1 MRRAFAVASPRSATL
16 RALSYEPS
24 VEHLRAN
31 KTQRPSVS
39 LRDLVADLGSGYATV
54 FSRLDCDRT
63 HGVELLSQS
72 DMFAAEPQG
81 RVIRLDSMHR
91 PERHRVHR
99 WQVLIAGAGTLAPT
113 ELYGRAIIA
122 DDRLAGKYVGQD
134 TLALTFAEPEAD
146 ISLFAYAFL
155 ASPTGLQAL
164 RSASYGTKILR
175 IRRDTLASLPIP
187 VPDTSTQRRVA
198 GLVRQCVEQREVYL
212 RELRVAHGVIAELPE
227 MHEAHEMCAAR
238 RRHAIS
244 WRGELT
250 TMSAW
255 TTASTGGALGLLQEK
270 WSRRLGDAIMPR
282 GIYNGPRFARINC
295 SPSHGVEFMSQRDV
309 FLMRPVPR
317 QIAHP
322 GFRDELLFAKEG
334 TLLVGGHGT
343 LGEGEIFGRAI
354 SVHGRFTKCAFTQ
367 DLLRLVPKPGM
378 SNELH
383 AFLTTR
389 VGMRLLRSTAVGTKI
404 LSMRPDLLAKLPLP
418 ELNRQQQSAV
428 DQHMN
433 VSNAARQS
441 AEDAEGE
448 AVRIIEEEVLPAWLS

>member
-1 MRRAFAVASPRSATL
+1 MRSMFHVSELRPTALRPLNYLAQARVRESSSINTLPLGELTSTIGAGYKHIFTNVDVAP
-16 RALSYEPS
+16 
-24 VEHLRAN
+24 
-31 KTQRPSVS
+31 
-39 LRDLVADLGSGYATV
+39 G
-54 FSRLDCDRT
+54 
-63 HGVELLSQS
+63 HGVEVLSQS
-72 DMFAAEPQG
+72 DMFAAEPEG
-81 RVIRLDSMHR
+81 RHIRRDCLSK
-91 PERHRVHR
+91 PERHLIRR
-99 WQVLIAGAGTLAPT
+99 WQILVAGAGTLGEN
-113 ELYGRAIIA
+113 ELYGRPIIA
-122 DDRLAGKYVGQD
+122 DGRLTGKYVAYH
-134 TLALTFAEPEAD
+134 ALDIQFDEPGSD
-146 ISLFAYAFL
+146 LNLYVYAYL
-155 ASPTGLQAL
+155 LTRHGTQAM
-164 RSASYGTKILR
+164 RATSYGTKILSL
-175 IRRDTLASLPIP
+175 RRDLAANLLVPLPDAA
-187 VPDTSTQRRVA
+187 VQRRVA
-198 GLVRQCVEQREVYL
+198 DLVRQCVEQREVYL
-212 RELRVAHGVIAELPE
+212 HELKAARQVIEELLE
-227 MHEAHEMCAAR
+227 MREAHEMCAAR
-238 RRHAIS
+238 RRHAI
-244 WRGELT
+244 WWGGELT

-255 TTASTGGALGLLQEK
+255 TTSSTGGTLGLLQEK

-282 GIYNGPRFARINC
+282 GIYNGPRFARISC

-378 SNELH
+378 SNEVY

-404 LSMRPDLLAKLPLP
+404 LTMRPDLLAQIPLP

-441 AEDAEGE
+441 AEDAETE
-448 AVRIIEEEVLPAWLS
+448 AVRILEEEVLPAWLS